1 MTPITPSGVALVTE
15 QNSDLFVFCEIL
27 KIEGLICL

>member
-1 MTPITPSGVALVTE
+1 MTPISLINVTLVTE

-27 KIEGLICL
+27 KIQGN